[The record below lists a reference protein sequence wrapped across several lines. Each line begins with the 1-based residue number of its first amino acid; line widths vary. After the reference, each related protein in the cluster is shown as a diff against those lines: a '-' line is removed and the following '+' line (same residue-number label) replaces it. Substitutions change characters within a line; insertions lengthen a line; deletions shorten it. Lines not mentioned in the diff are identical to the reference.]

1 MGERILEGSLK
12 AVSVP
17 DVLTFVNLLKKTGT
31 LTFRSG
37 KTARRLYWE
46 RGDLVFATSSKPEE
60 SLGNFLVR
68 HGKITG
74 EQNLQSGLQVEPG
87 RRQGKVLVQMGIL
100 TPKQLWWAV
109 KNQVL
114 EIIYGLCSLDEGLF
128 FFEETPEANEE
139 KIKLSTST
147 TNIIMEGIRRL
158 DEWPRIKELIPTD
171 DLAPVLAPHEVRDR
185 GIRFMEGELEIL
197 ALVDGSRSVREIIHL
212 SSLDEFETL
221 RILMAFV
228 LARYIQMPGAAPGN
242 AEDDFE
248 DAQALEALVEDYN
261 SLFEQIASAIG
272 KNLDPKGCASLFSGA
287 LEEARSG
294 LIEGTTFSDE
304 GRLDAKALT
313 ANVADLPSERRREAL
328 HGALDGL
335 LSFLLFESS
344 KHLSH
349 EERSLLYKLA
359 EERTS
364 APAGSASD

>member
-12 AVSVP
+12 AISVP
-17 DVLTFVNLLKKTGT
+17 DVLTFVNILKKTGT
-31 LTFRSG
+31 LTLRSG
-37 KTARRLYWE
+37 TTVRRLYWE
-46 RGDLVFATSSKPEE
+46 RGEMVFATSSKPEE

-87 RRQGKVLVQMGIL
+87 RRQGKILVQMGIL

-114 EIIYGLCSLDEGLF
+114 EIIYGLFTLNEGLF

-171 DLAPVLAPHEVRDR
+171 AIVPVLAPKEVRDK
-185 GIRFMEGELEIL
+185 GVRFMEGELEIL
-197 ALVDGSRSVREIIHL
+197 ALVDGKRCVREIIHEA
-212 SSLDEFETL
+212 SLDEFETL
-221 RILMAFV
+221 RILMALV
-228 LARYIQMPGAAPGN
+228 LARYIQMPDPAHEN

-261 SLFEQIASAIG
+261 GLFEQISSTVA
-272 KNLDPKGCASLFSGA
+272 KTLDNDGRASLFTGA
-287 LEEARSG
+287 MEAAKTG
-294 LIEGTTFSDE
+294 LIEGTAFDKN

-313 ANVADLPSERRREAL
+313 ANVADLPSERRRDAL
-328 HGALDGL
+328 HGALDSL

-344 KHLSH
+344 KHLAP
-349 EERSLLYKLA
+349 EERSALYKLA

-364 APAGSASD
+364 ASAG

>member
-12 AVSVP
+12 AISVP

-37 KTARRLYWE
+37 KLVRRLYWDKGE
-46 RGDLVFATSSKPEE
+46 LVFGTSSKPEE

-87 RRQGKVLVQMGIL
+87 RRQGKILVQMGIL

-114 EIIYGLCSLDEGLF
+114 EIIYGLFTLNEGLF
-128 FFEETPEANEE
+128 FFEETTEANEE

-171 DLAPVLAPHEVRDR
+171 GIVPLQAPSEIRDK
-185 GIRFMEGELEIL
+185 GVRFMEGEFEIL
-197 ALVDGSRSVREIIHL
+197 ALVDGKRSVREIIHL
-212 SSLDEFETL
+212 ASLDEFETL

-228 LARYIQMPGAAPGN
+228 LARYIQMPGAPAET
-242 AEDDFE
+242 AEDEFE
-248 DAQALEALVEDYN
+248 DAQALTTLIEDYN
-261 SLFEQIASAIG
+261 GLFSKISSTVAKSLDS
-272 KNLDPKGCASLFSGA
+272 KGRAMLFSGA
-287 LEEARSG
+287 LDAARTG
-294 LIEGTTFSDE
+294 LIEGTGFDAQ

-313 ANVADLPSERRREAL
+313 ANVADLPSEKRREAL

-344 KHLSH
+344 KHLAPD
-349 EERSLLYKLA
+349 ERSLLYKLA
-359 EERTS
+359 EERASVS
-364 APAGSASD
+364 AR